1 MAGSSREDF
10 CPEFHQAIEL
20 IGRRWT
26 GVIVRSMLNGATRF
40 CDIAVAVPN
49 MSDKMLAKRLKELE
63 AQEIITRTVTPDTPV
78 RVDYTLTAK
87 GRALE
92 GVLDSLG
99 KWADRWV
106 EACPQAEET
115 RSRARRR
122 VAAER
127 KHRSRRAP
135 SR

>member
-1 MAGSSREDF
+1 MSRSSREDS
-10 CPEFHQAIEL
+10 CAEFHQAIEL

-26 GVIVRSMLNGATRF
+26 GMVVRSMLNGATRF

-63 AQEIITRTVTPDTPV
+63 AQNIITRTVTADTPV
-78 RVDYTLTAK
+78 RVDYELTAK

-92 GVLDSLG
+92 GVMGALR

-106 EACPQAEET
+106 GECAPIKERRLRARKRLAAARRAT
-115 RSRARRR
+115 SRA
-122 VAAER
+122 
-127 KHRSRRAP
+127 
-135 SR
+135 

>member
-1 MAGSSREDF
+1 MSRSSREDS

-26 GVIVRSMLNGATRF
+26 GMVVRSMLNGARRF

-63 AQEIITRTVTPDTPV
+63 AQNIITRTVTADTPV
-78 RVDYTLTAK
+78 RVDYELTAK

-92 GVLDSLG
+92 AVMGALG

-106 EACPQAEET
+106 GPCPISKE
-115 RSRARRR
+115 RRPRARKRLASR
-122 VAAER
+122 V
-127 KHRSRRAP
+127 RRAANG
-135 SR
+135 

>member
-1 MAGSSREDF
+1 MSRSSREDS
-10 CPEFHQAIEL
+10 CAEFHQAIEL

-26 GVIVRSMLNGATRF
+26 GMVVRSMLNGATRF

-63 AQEIITRTVTPDTPV
+63 AQHIITRTVTADTPV
-78 RVDYTLTAK
+78 RVDYELTAK

-92 GVLDSLG
+92 GVMDAMG

-106 EACPQAEET
+106 GECAPIKE
-115 RSRARRR
+115 RRPRARRR
-122 VAAER
+122 MVAAR
-127 KHRSRRAP
+127 RSGRGA
-135 SR
+135 

>member
-1 MAGSSREDF
+1 MSRSSREDV

-26 GVIVRSMLNGATRF
+26 GMVVRSMLNGATRF

-63 AQEIITRTVTPDTPV
+63 AQGIITRTVTPDTPV
-78 RVDYTLTAK
+78 RVDYELTAK

-92 GVLDSLG
+92 SVMDALG
-99 KWADRWV
+99 KWADRWTGP
-106 EACPQAEET
+106 CPAIKE
-115 RSRARRR
+115 RRPRARRR
-122 VAAER
+122 LVAAR
-127 KHRSRRAP
+127 KSGRGA
-135 SR
+135 

>member
-1 MAGSSREDF
+1 MRKSSRDF

-26 GVIVRSMLNGATRF
+26 GVVVRSMLNGATRF
-40 CDIAVAVPN
+40 SDIAVTVPH

-63 AQEIITRTVTPDTPV
+63 TQGVITRTVTPDTPV
-78 RVDYTLTAK
+78 RVDYALTPK

-92 GVLDSLG
+92 SVIEAMG

-106 EACPQAEET
+106 GPCPIEADTPG
-115 RSRARRR
+115 SRAETARGPTRRRR
-122 VAAER
+122 VD
-127 KHRSRRAP
+127 RRP
-135 SR
+135 

>member
-1 MAGSSREDF
+1 MSRSSHEES

-26 GVIVRSMLNGATRF
+26 GMVVRSMLNGAARF

-63 AQEIITRTVTPDTPV
+63 SQGIISRTVTADTPV
-78 RVDYTLTAK
+78 RVDYGLTAK

-92 GVLDSLG
+92 GVIEAMG

-106 EACPQAEET
+106 GPCPTIKE
-115 RSRARRR
+115 RRPRARRR
-122 VAAER
+122 LASAA
-127 KHRSRRAP
+127 RAGRG
-135 SR
+135 SQRA

>member
-1 MAGSSREDF
+1 MRKSSRDF

-40 CDIAVAVPN
+40 GDIAVAVPH

-63 AQEIITRTVTPDTPV
+63 TQGVITRTVTPDTPV
-78 RVDYTLTAK
+78 RVDYTLTPK

-92 GVLDSLG
+92 NVIEAMG

-106 EACPQAEET
+106 GPCPVEAQSRLPRVRRPRRSPRPAT
-115 RSRARRR
+115 R
-122 VAAER
+122 
-127 KHRSRRAP
+127 RSAIR
-135 SR
+135 

>member
-1 MAGSSREDF
+1 MSRSSREDS

-26 GVIVRSMLNGATRF
+26 GMVVRSMLNGATRF

-63 AQEIITRTVTPDTPV
+63 SQGIITRTVMADTPV
-78 RVDYTLTAK
+78 RVDYELTAK

-92 GVLDSLG
+92 SVMDALG

-106 EACPQAEET
+106 GECAPIKERRPRARKRLSS
-115 RSRARRR
+115 RSRA
-122 VAAER
+122 
-127 KHRSRRAP
+127 SRA
-135 SR
+135 STA